1 MFLISDAHAQ
11 AMTAADP
18 MGGLIQILP
27 YVLMFVL
34 LYFLMIRPQMKRQKE
49 QKAMLAALTK
59 GNEVATIG
67 GIVGKIIKTDDNFIT
82 LEVSKC
88 VEMQFQRAAVQ
99 SILPTGSI
107 K

>member
-11 AMTAADP
+11 SALGGDQ
-18 MGGLIQILP
+18 MGGLMQFLP
-27 YVLMFVL
+27 FVLMFGL
-34 LYFLMIRPQMKRQKE
+34 LYLLMIRPQMKRQKE

-67 GIVGKIIKTDDNFIT
+67 GIVGKITKTDDNFIT
-82 LEVSKC
+82 LEVSKG